1 VTGTPIY
8 DEMRPRYLLVDLP
21 PPSTPRPDTEETT
34 MALTGATLRGVLS
47 ALGAISTKRPPVC
60 SFDDLAAG
68 ADLALRAAPA
78 GLTVRGAA
86 SFLATT
92 AQESDYF
99 RTMTE
104 YGTGQRY
111 APYTGRGFVQVTWES
126 NYAAFGSWAKARGL
140 IDDANLF
147 VRNPAALADYR
158 WAWLTAT
165 WYFDAT
171 RLWDWANAGDH
182 LRVSQAVN
190 GGRGRAG
197 TSFEPNHWP
206 ARQKAYAAFLAVGT
220 ALLPSGPPPA
230 PDPRGG
236 PEMPIDLYFFDDD
249 WKPNPAGL
257 NWRGAVD
264 VEVDGTS
271 GVIDQAW
278 VRWGTK
284 WGASTFRVVAWDAT
298 KPLQEPTIDEYRRD
312 YWPVP
317 AAARSVTV
325 EGRRAHSAVI
335 PSARLVEKPKAG

>member
-1 VTGTPIY
+1 MSGSPIY

-21 PPSTPRPDTEETT
+21 DPEETT
-34 MALTGATLRGVLS
+34 MTLSGATLRGVLS
-47 ALGAISTKRPPVC
+47 ALGAISTKRPPVR

-86 SFLATT
+86 SFLATA

-126 NYAAFGSWAKARGL
+126 NYAAFGSWCKARGL
-140 IDDANLF
+140 VDDANLF
-147 VRNPAALADYR
+147 VRNPAALDDYR

-165 WYFDAT
+165 WYFDVT

-190 GGRGRAG
+190 GGRKRAG
-197 TSFEPNHWP
+197 TDFVPNHWP

-220 ALLPSGPPPA
+220 ALLPSGPTPAPAVPPA
-230 PDPRGG
+230 PRGG
-236 PEMPIDLYFFDDD
+236 TEMPIELYFFNDQ
-249 WKPNPAGL
+249 WKPDPNGL
-257 NWRGAVD
+257 NWRGRAD

-271 GVIDQAW
+271 GVIEAAW
-278 VRWGTK
+278 VRWGVA
-284 WGASTFRVVAWDAT
+284 WGGSSIKVVAWDAV
-298 KPLQEPTIDEYRRD
+298 KPIAEPTAEEYRRD
-312 YWPVP
+312 YWPIP
-317 AAARSVTV
+317 AAARSITV
-325 EGRRAHSAVI
+325 EGRRSIPEAI
-335 PSARLVEKPKAG
+335 PSARLIEKPKAR